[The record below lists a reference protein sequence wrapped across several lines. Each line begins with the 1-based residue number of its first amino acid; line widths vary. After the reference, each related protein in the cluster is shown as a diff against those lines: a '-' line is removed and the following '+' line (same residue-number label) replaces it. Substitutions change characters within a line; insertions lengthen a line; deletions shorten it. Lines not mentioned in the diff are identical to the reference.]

1 MINLYNANTEN
12 EQIGVFSSLCKLL
25 EEFDT
30 SLTKQLVMAG
40 DFNLFFN
47 SELEAQGGNPTLK
60 KKSLAK
66 LNEFKETYD
75 LCDIWRVRN
84 TKSKRFTFTQKH
96 FSDFI
101 QRRLDYILI
110 SNTLQEFVTMTDI
123 LTPISTDHSLI
134 LFSLLKEKITIRGT
148 GLWRFNSSLTE
159 DQNCKTEI
167 KKLIRNFSNENE
179 FLSNHQLKWE
189 LLKYEVRKFII
200 KNTKD
205 VAKEKW
211 QLRTNLENQLKKLEG
226 KLDEDN
232 VNMIALRMN

>member
-1 MINLYNANTEN
+1 
-12 EQIGVFSSLCKLL
+12 
-25 EEFDT
+25 
-30 SLTKQLVMAG
+30 
-40 DFNLFFN
+40 
-47 SELEAQGGNPTLK
+47 
-60 KKSLAK
+60 
-66 LNEFKETYD
+66 
-75 LCDIWRVRN
+75 
-84 TKSKRFTFTQKH
+84 
-96 FSDFI
+96 
-101 QRRLDYILI
+101 
-110 SNTLQEFVTMTDI
+110 MTDI
-123 LTPISTDHSLI
+123 LTPISTDHSSI
-134 LFSLLKEKITIRGT
+134 FFSLLKENITIRGT
-148 GLWRFNSSLTE
+148 GLWRFNSSLTK